1 VFLIGSSL
9 VVACLVPPEQLTR
22 VDASGQDRPGVN
34 DTDLKAKDR
43 ALAYIAAHDEWLGQ
57 HHEYHVLHAVMAVP
71 HRAAAFAGPDM
82 TRRFYEDEAETVL
95 RPIRAFFAQQKIE
108 AQFRWEIGHAS
119 KIIAEEAERG
129 RYDLVIMG
137 SHGHGELA
145 GVVLGSTATQ
155 VLARC
160 KTPVLLLR

>member
-1 VFLIGSSL
+1 MKILLAVDGS
-9 VVACLVPPEQLTR
+9 AYTH
-22 VDASGQDRPGVN
+22 
-34 DTDLKAKDR
+34 R

-57 HHEYHVLHAVMAVP
+57 NHEYHVLHAVMAVP

-108 AQFRWEIGHAS
+108 AQFRWEIGHAAKAS
-119 KIIAEEAERG
+119 
-129 RYDLVIMG
+129 
-137 SHGHGELA
+137 
-145 GVVLGSTATQ
+145 VVLGSTATQ

>member
-1 VFLIGSSL
+1 MKILLAVDGS
-9 VVACLVPPEQLTR
+9 AYTH
-22 VDASGQDRPGVN
+22 
-34 DTDLKAKDR
+34 R

-57 HHEYHVLHAVMAVP
+57 RHEYHVLHAVMAVP
-71 HRAAAFAGPDM
+71 HRAAAFAGPEM

-95 RPIRAFFAQQKIE
+95 RPIRAFFTQQKIE
-108 AQFRWEIGHAS
+108 AQFSWEVGHAS

-137 SHGHGELA
+137 SHGHGDLA
-145 GVVLGSTATQ
+145 SVVLGSTATQ